1 MALSDR
7 SHGGDGPRRFLVS
20 EVHNFGGFFGGD
32 TVTLSGASW
41 REAGAPE
48 ETLTID
54 AAALAN
60 VADRHTITAGML
72 LGLTMAGARVERA
85 ALLGAAT
92 HAELRRALGEPQL
105 PARLDGPRTL
115 SHHCE
120 RCALWV
126 ETTAAGGCPLCRM
139 V

>member
-1 MALSDR
+1 MTLSEGSDQ
-7 SHGGDGPRRFLVS
+7 GEAARRFLVS

-32 TVTLSGASW
+32 TVTLSGAIW

-48 ETLTID
+48 ATLTID

-72 LGLTMAGARVERA
+72 LGLTMAGERVERA
-85 ALLGAAT
+85 ALLGAAS
-92 HAELRRALGEPQL
+92 HADLRRALGAPQL

-115 SHHCE
+115 SHRCE

-126 ETTAAGGCPLCRM
+126 ETTAAGGCPLCGM